1 LETNTGARRFIYTL
15 KKEKGVSIMEWTV
28 VTVIIALV
36 GLFMTVGK
44 PIISLNGSITHLQD
58 AINEL
63 REDIKV
69 LTGRTDN
76 QEERLQDHETRISI
90 LEEKQ
95 KKEK

>member
-1 LETNTGARRFIYTL
+1 
-15 KKEKGVSIMEWTV
+15 MEWTV
-28 VTVIIALV
+28 VTVIIALG

-44 PIISLNGSITHLQD
+44 PIITLNGSITHLQD
-58 AINEL
+58 AIDDL

-95 KKEK
+95 KKEN

>member
-1 LETNTGARRFIYTL
+1 
-15 KKEKGVSIMEWTV
+15 MEWTV

-44 PIISLNGSITHLQD
+44 PIITLNSSITRLQD
-58 AINEL
+58 AILEL

-69 LTGRTDN
+69 LTSRTDN

-95 KKEK
+95 KKEN

>member
-1 LETNTGARRFIYTL
+1 
-15 KKEKGVSIMEWTV
+15 MEWTV

-44 PIISLNGSITHLQD
+44 PIITLNSSITHLQD
-58 AINEL
+58 AIDEL

-95 KKEK
+95 KKEN

>member
-1 LETNTGARRFIYTL
+1 
-15 KKEKGVSIMEWTV
+15 MEWTV

-44 PIISLNGSITHLQD
+44 PIITLNGSITHLQD
-58 AINEL
+58 AIDEL
-63 REDIKV
+63 REDIKI

-76 QEERLQDHETRISI
+76 QEEKLQDHETRISI

-95 KKEK
+95 KKEN

>member
-1 LETNTGARRFIYTL
+1 
-15 KKEKGVSIMEWTV
+15 MEWTV

-44 PIISLNGSITHLQD
+44 PIITLNGSITHLQD
-58 AINEL
+58 AIDEL
-63 REDIKV
+63 RENIKV

-76 QEERLQDHETRISI
+76 QEEKLQDHEKRISI

-95 KKEK
+95 KKEN

>member
-1 LETNTGARRFIYTL
+1 
-15 KKEKGVSIMEWTV
+15 MEWTV

-44 PIISLNGSITHLQD
+44 PVINLNSSITRLQD
-58 AINEL
+58 AIDEL

-69 LTGRTDN
+69 LTSRTDN
-76 QEERLQDHETRISI
+76 QEERLQNHETRISI

-95 KKEK
+95 KKENEE

>member
-1 LETNTGARRFIYTL
+1 
-15 KKEKGVSIMEWTV
+15 MEWTV

-44 PIISLNGSITHLQD
+44 PIITLNGSITHLQD
-58 AINEL
+58 AIDEL
-63 REDIKV
+63 REDIRV

-76 QEERLQDHETRISI
+76 QEEKLQDHEKRISI

-95 KKEK
+95 KDEK

>member
-1 LETNTGARRFIYTL
+1 
-15 KKEKGVSIMEWTV
+15 MEWTV

-44 PIISLNGSITHLQD
+44 PIITLNGSITHLQD
-58 AINEL
+58 AIDEL

-69 LTGRTDN
+69 LTGRTDS
-76 QEERLQDHETRISI
+76 QEEKLQDHETRISI

-95 KKEK
+95 KKENYE

>member
-1 LETNTGARRFIYTL
+1 
-15 KKEKGVSIMEWTV
+15 MEWTV

-44 PIISLNGSITHLQD
+44 PIITLNGSITHLQD
-58 AINEL
+58 AIDEL

-69 LTGRTDN
+69 LTGRTDS
-76 QEERLQDHETRISI
+76 QEEKLQDHETRISI

-95 KKEK
+95 KKDN

>member
-1 LETNTGARRFIYTL
+1 
-15 KKEKGVSIMEWTV
+15 MEWTV

-44 PIISLNGSITHLQD
+44 PVINLNSSITHLQD
-58 AINEL
+58 AIDEL

-69 LTGRTDN
+69 LTSRTDN
-76 QEERLQDHETRISI
+76 QEERLQNHETRISI

-95 KKEK
+95 KKEN

>member
-1 LETNTGARRFIYTL
+1 
-15 KKEKGVSIMEWTV
+15 MEWTV

-44 PIISLNGSITHLQD
+44 PVIALNSSITHLQD
-58 AINEL
+58 AIDEL
-63 REDIKV
+63 RGDIKV
-69 LTGRTDN
+69 LTGRTDS

-95 KKEK
+95 KKEN

>member
-1 LETNTGARRFIYTL
+1 
-15 KKEKGVSIMEWTV
+15 MEWTI

-44 PIISLNGSITHLQD
+44 PVINLNSSITRLQD
-58 AINEL
+58 AIDEL

-69 LTGRTDN
+69 LTSRTDN
-76 QEERLQDHETRISI
+76 QEERLQNHETRISI

-95 KKEK
+95 KEEN

>member
-1 LETNTGARRFIYTL
+1 
-15 KKEKGVSIMEWTV
+15 MEWTV

-44 PIISLNGSITHLQD
+44 PVITLNSSITRLQD

-63 REDIKV
+63 REDIRV
-69 LTGRTDN
+69 LTSRTDN

-95 KKEK
+95 KKEN

>member
-1 LETNTGARRFIYTL
+1 
-15 KKEKGVSIMEWTV
+15 MEWTV

-58 AINEL
+58 AIDEL
-63 REDIKV
+63 REDIRV

-76 QEERLQDHETRISI
+76 QEEKLQDHETRISI

-95 KKEK
+95 KKEN

>member
-1 LETNTGARRFIYTL
+1 
-15 KKEKGVSIMEWTV
+15 MEWTV

-69 LTGRTDN
+69 LTGRTDS
-76 QEERLQDHETRISI
+76 QEEKLQDHEKRISI

-95 KKEK
+95 KKEN

>member
-1 LETNTGARRFIYTL
+1 
-15 KKEKGVSIMEWTV
+15 MEWTV

-44 PIISLNGSITHLQD
+44 PIITLNSSITHLQD
-58 AINEL
+58 AIDEL

-76 QEERLQDHETRISI
+76 QEKRLQDHETRISI
-90 LEEKQ
+90 LEERQ
-95 KKEK
+95 KKED

>member
-1 LETNTGARRFIYTL
+1 
-15 KKEKGVSIMEWTV
+15 MEWTV

-44 PIISLNGSITHLQD
+44 PVITLNSSITHLQD
-58 AINEL
+58 AIDEL

-69 LTGRTDN
+69 LTSRTDS
-76 QEERLQDHETRISI
+76 QEEKLQNHETRISI

-95 KKEK
+95 KKEN

>member
-1 LETNTGARRFIYTL
+1 M
-15 KKEKGVSIMEWTV
+15 MEWTV

-44 PIISLNGSITHLQD
+44 PIITLNGSITHLQD
-58 AINEL
+58 AIDEL

-95 KKEK
+95 KQED

>member
-1 LETNTGARRFIYTL
+1 
-15 KKEKGVSIMEWTV
+15 MEWTV

-44 PIISLNGSITHLQD
+44 PIITLNGSITHLQD
-58 AINEL
+58 AIDEL
-63 REDIKV
+63 RENIKV

-76 QEERLQDHETRISI
+76 QEEKLQDHETRISI

-95 KKEK
+95 KREN

>member
-1 LETNTGARRFIYTL
+1 
-15 KKEKGVSIMEWTV
+15 MEWTV
-28 VTVIIALV
+28 VTVIIALA

-44 PIISLNGSITHLQD
+44 PIITLNSSITRLQD
-58 AINEL
+58 AILEL

-69 LTGRTDN
+69 LTGRTDS

-95 KKEK
+95 KKEN

>member
-1 LETNTGARRFIYTL
+1 
-15 KKEKGVSIMEWTV
+15 MEWTV

-44 PIISLNGSITHLQD
+44 PVITLNSSITRLQD

-69 LTGRTDN
+69 LTSRTDS
-76 QEERLQDHETRISI
+76 QEEKLQDHETRISI

>member
-1 LETNTGARRFIYTL
+1 
-15 KKEKGVSIMEWTV
+15 MEWTV

-44 PIISLNGSITHLQD
+44 PIITLNGSITHLQD
-58 AINEL
+58 AILEL

-69 LTGRTDN
+69 LTGRTDS
-76 QEERLQDHETRISI
+76 QEEKLQDHETRISI

-95 KKEK
+95 KQRCMENN

>member
-1 LETNTGARRFIYTL
+1 
-15 KKEKGVSIMEWTV
+15 MEWTV

-44 PIISLNGSITHLQD
+44 PIITLNSSITRLQD
-58 AINEL
+58 AIDEL
-63 REDIKV
+63 REDIRV
-69 LTGRTDN
+69 LTNRTDN

-95 KKEK
+95 KKEN